1 MAKHIQ
7 FDDYGTGHNANCV
20 ACEELFADALD
31 NLLSPADQLFFDQ
44 HLRTCAGCSESFAQ
58 AQRGAAWL
66 ELLKSSQPEPSAH
79 LVQRILNQTIGA
91 EAPAA
96 IPVSLPLITGIPAL
110 PHNVIPFTPR
120 PVSRFTRFTRL
131 AMEPRLA
138 MTAAMAFFSIALTLN
153 LLGVRLDQIKAA
165 NFSPTNLKQTYFQAN
180 ATAVRYYDNLKVV
193 RVLES
198 RVDDIRQ
205 SNADDALPAQPQ
217 AQPQPETKPEPQP
230 QPDQKPAPKQQ
241 DTPHGSS
248 RRESPLPIA
257 PRILNA
263 HLDFSTEPL
272 RRPLFVT
279 ESYVAAPISLSLQQ
293 EGGLA

>member
-7 FDDYGTGHNANCV
+7 FDDYGAGQNANCV
-20 ACEELFADALD
+20 ACEQLFADALD

-66 ELLKSSQPEPSAH
+66 ELLKSPRPEPSAR
-79 LVQRILNQTIGA
+79 LIERILAETSGA
-91 EAPAA
+91 ETSGLVVPAE
-96 IPVSLPLITGIPAL
+96 IPAL
-110 PHNVIPFTPR
+110 PANVIPFIPR
-120 PVSRFTRFTRL
+120 PATRPMSRFTRFTRL

-138 MTAAMAFFSIALTLN
+138 LTAAMAFFSIALTLN

-165 NFSPTNLKQTYFQAN
+165 DLRPTNLKQTYFQAN

-193 RVLES
+193 RKLES

-205 SNADDALPAQPQ
+205 FNEVDNVPAQP
-217 AQPQPETKPEPQP
+217 ASKPEPQP
-230 QPDQKPAPKQQ
+230 EQKPAPKQQ
-241 DTPHGSS
+241 ETPHGSS
-248 RRESPLPIA
+248 RRESPLPTA
-257 PRILNA
+257 PRLLNTRF
-263 HLDFSTEPL
+263 DFSTEPL
-272 RRPLFVT
+272 RRPAF
-279 ESYVAAPISLSLQQ
+279 VAAPISHRLKQ

>member
-1 MAKHIQ
+1 MTMAKHIQ
-7 FDDYGTGHNANCV
+7 FDDYGTGQNANCV

-31 NLLSPADQLFFDQ
+31 NLLSPADQFFFEQ
-44 HLRTCAGCSESFAQ
+44 HLRTCASCGESFSQ

-66 ELLKSSQPEPSAH
+66 ELLKTSRPEPSAS
-79 LVQRILNQTIGA
+79 LIERILDQTTGG
-91 EAPAA
+91 EAPVA
-96 IPVSLPLITGIPAL
+96 IPTIAGTPAVVS
-110 PHNVIPFTPR
+110 NVIPFAPR
-120 PVSRFTRFTRL
+120 PVTRFTRFTRI

-205 SNADDALPAQPQ
+205 SNAIDSLPAQPQ
-217 AQPQPETKPEPQP
+217 PESQPDGKPAPQADRR
-230 QPDQKPAPKQQ
+230 PDQKP
-241 DTPHGSS
+241 D
-248 RRESPLPIA
+248 
-257 PRILNA
+257 
-263 HLDFSTEPL
+263 
-272 RRPLFVT
+272 
-279 ESYVAAPISLSLQQ
+279 
-293 EGGLA
+293 

>member
-31 NLLSPADQLFFDQ
+31 TLLSPADQLFFDQ

-66 ELLKSSQPEPSAH
+66 ELLKTSRPEPSAS
-79 LVQRILNQTIGA
+79 LVDRILSQTTGA
-91 EAPAA
+91 ESPIAA
-96 IPVSLPLITGIPAL
+96 PLITGIPAL
-110 PHNVIPFTPR
+110 PTNVIPFAPR

-205 SNADDALPAQPQ
+205 SNTDDALPS
-217 AQPQPETKPEPQP
+217 QPQPETKPEPQP
-230 QPDQKPAPKQQ
+230 DQKPAQKPE
-241 DTPHGSS
+241 TPHGSS
-248 RRESPLPIA
+248 RRESPIPTA
-257 PRILNA
+257 PKVLNA
-263 HLDFSTEPL
+263 HFDFSTEPL
-272 RRPLFVT
+272 RRPNF
-279 ESYVAAPISLSLQQ
+279 VAAPISRSLKQ

>member
-31 NLLSPADQLFFDQ
+31 TLLSPADQLFFDQ
-44 HLRTCAGCSESFAQ
+44 HLRTCAGCSESFGQ

-66 ELLKSSQPEPSAH
+66 ELLKTSWPEPSAD
-79 LVQRILNQTIGA
+79 LVERILAKTSGA
-91 EAPAA
+91 E
-96 IPVSLPLITGIPAL
+96 LPLAAPVITGIPAL
-110 PHNVIPFTPR
+110 PTNVIPFTPR
-120 PVSRFTRFTRL
+120 PVSRLTLFTRL

-205 SNADDALPAQPQ
+205 SNAIDALPT
-217 AQPQPETKPEPQP
+217 QPQPEAKPEPQA
-230 QPDQKPAPKQQ
+230 QPDQKPAPRQE
-241 DTPHGSS
+241 TPHGSS
-248 RRESPLPIA
+248 RRESPLPLA
-257 PRILNA
+257 PKVLNTRF
-263 HLDFSTEPL
+263 DFSTEPL
-272 RRPLFVT
+272 RRSIFVA
-279 ESYVAAPISLSLQQ
+279 SPSSRNLKQ

>member
-7 FDDYGTGHNANCV
+7 FDDFAGGQHANCV

-31 NLLSPADQLFFDQ
+31 NLLSPADQIFFDE
-44 HLRTCAGCSESFAQ
+44 HLRTCASCSESYAQ

-66 ELLKSSQPEPSAH
+66 EILKQSRPEPSST
-79 LVQRILNQTIGA
+79 LVQRILAETSGEQIGDTALLVA
-91 EAPAA
+91 EISAFPNVLPFVSRPA
-96 IPVSLPLITGIPAL
+96 
-110 PHNVIPFTPR
+110 PR
-120 PVSRFTRFTRL
+120 PTSGFTRFTRL
-131 AMEPRLA
+131 AMEPRFA

-165 NFSPTNLKQTYFQAN
+165 NFSAMSLKQTYFQAN

-205 SNADDALPAQPQ
+205 SNADDTLPAR
-217 AQPQPETKPEPQP
+217 PQPEPKPETQPRPDSKPDPQ
-230 QPDQKPAPKQQ
+230 QQ
-241 DTPHGSS
+241 TPHGSS
-248 RRESPLPIA
+248 RRESPLPSA
-257 PRILNA
+257 PKVLDAR
-263 HLDFSTEPL
+263 LDFSIEPL
-272 RRPLFVT
+272 RRTNF
-279 ESYVAAPISLSLQQ
+279 VAAPISRSLKQ

>member
-7 FDDYGTGHNANCV
+7 FDDQGTGHNANCV

-31 NLLSPADQLFFDQ
+31 NLLSPADRIFFDQ
-44 HLRTCAGCSESFAQ
+44 HLQTCASCSESFGQ

-66 ELLKSSQPEPSAH
+66 ELLKSSRPEPSEF
-79 LVQRILNQTIGA
+79 LVERIMNQTIQAGQMR
-91 EAPAA
+91 E
-96 IPVSLPLITGIPAL
+96 IPVITGIPAV
-110 PHNVIPFTPR
+110 PTNVIPFTPR
-120 PVSRFTRFTRL
+120 PISRFTRFTRI

-165 NFSPTNLKQTYFQAN
+165 DLSPTNLKQTYFQAN

-205 SNADDALPAQPQ
+205 SNAGDDLPAQPEPK
-217 AQPQPETKPEPQP
+217 PQ
-230 QPDQKPAPKQQ
+230 QPDQAPKPRPEN
-241 DTPHGSS
+241 TPKGSS
-248 RRESPLPIA
+248 RRESPLPST
-257 PRILNA
+257 PKILDA
-263 HLDFSTEPL
+263 AFQLSTEPA
-272 RRPLFVT
+272 RR
-279 ESYVAAPISLSLQQ
+279 SSAPAIADRVKS
-293 EGGLA
+293 EGGSV

>member
-7 FDDYGTGHNANCV
+7 FDDYGTGQNANCV

-31 NLLSPADQLFFDQ
+31 GLLAPADQLFFDQ
-44 HLRTCAGCSESFAQ
+44 HLRTCAGCSESFSQ

-66 ELLKSSQPEPSAH
+66 ELLKSSRPEPSGD
-79 LVQRILNQTIGA
+79 LIDRILRQTTNETA
-91 EAPAA
+91 STE
-96 IPVSLPLITGIPAL
+96 VSLTTEVPIIP
-110 PHNVIPFTPR
+110 PNVIPFIPR

-153 LLGVRLDQIKAA
+153 LLGVRLDQIRTAD
-165 NFSPTNLKQTYFQAN
+165 FSPTNLKQTYFQAN
-180 ATAVRYYDNLKVV
+180 ATAVRYYDNLRVV

-205 SNADDALPAQPQ
+205 SSADDTLPAQPQ
-217 AQPQPETKPEPQP
+217 PQTPAQP
-230 QPDQKPAPKQQ
+230 DNKPAPSQQ
-241 DTPHGSS
+241 TPHGSS

-257 PRILNA
+257 PTVLNA
-263 HLDFSTEPL
+263 RFDFTTEPL
-272 RRPLFVT
+272 RHPSFT
-279 ESYVAAPISLSLQQ
+279 ATPVARQLKQ
-293 EGGLA
+293 EGGRA

>member
-1 MAKHIQ
+1 MNMAKHIQ

-31 NLLSPADQLFFDQ
+31 TLLSPADQLFFDQ
-44 HLRTCAGCSESFAQ
+44 HLRTCASCSESFAQ

-66 ELLKSSQPEPSAH
+66 ELLKTSRPEPSAN
-79 LVQRILNQTIGA
+79 LVQRILAETSGA
-91 EAPAA
+91 E
-96 IPVSLPLITGIPAL
+96 LPLAAPVITGIPAL
-110 PHNVIPFTPR
+110 PTNVIPFTPR
-120 PVSRFTRFTRL
+120 PVSRLTRFTRL

-205 SNADDALPAQPQ
+205 SNAIDALPAQPQ
-217 AQPQPETKPEPQP
+217 PEANPEPQP
-230 QPDQKPAPKQQ
+230 ESRPDQNPAPKPDQKPDEKP

-248 RRESPLPIA
+248 RRESPLPLA
-257 PRILNA
+257 PRVLNTRF
-263 HLDFSTEPL
+263 DFSTEPL
-272 RRPLFVT
+272 RRSTFVAT
-279 ESYVAAPISLSLQQ
+279 PIFRSLKQ

>member
-31 NLLSPADQLFFDQ
+31 TLLSPADQLFFDQ
-44 HLRTCAGCSESFAQ
+44 HLRTCAGCSESFGQ

-66 ELLKSSQPEPSAH
+66 ELLKTSRPEPSAN
-79 LVQRILNQTIGA
+79 LVERILAETSGA
-91 EAPAA
+91 E
-96 IPVSLPLITGIPAL
+96 LPLAAPVITGIPAL
-110 PHNVIPFTPR
+110 PTNVIPFTPR
-120 PVSRFTRFTRL
+120 PVSRLTLFTRL

-205 SNADDALPAQPQ
+205 SNAIDALPT
-217 AQPQPETKPEPQP
+217 QPQPEAKPEPQA
-230 QPDQKPAPKQQ
+230 QPDQKPAPRQE
-241 DTPHGSS
+241 TPHGSS
-248 RRESPLPIA
+248 RRESPLPLA
-257 PRILNA
+257 PKVLNTRF
-263 HLDFSTEPL
+263 DFSTEPL
-272 RRPLFVT
+272 RRSIFVA
-279 ESYVAAPISLSLQQ
+279 SPSSRNLKQ

>member
-31 NLLSPADQLFFDQ
+31 NVLSTGDQVFFEQ
-44 HLRTCAGCSESFAQ
+44 HLQTCASCSESFAQ

-66 ELLKSSQPEPSAH
+66 ELLKSPRPQPSET
-79 LVQRILNQTIGA
+79 LVKRILSQTLDSDRAGDPHHTAIG
-91 EAPAA
+91 E
-96 IPVSLPLITGIPAL
+96 VPLITAIPDL
-110 PHNVIPFTPR
+110 PHNVIAFAPR
-120 PVSRFTRFTRL
+120 PISRITRFTRI

-165 NFSPTNLKQTYFQAN
+165 DLSPTNLKQTYFQAN

-198 RVDDIRQ
+198 RVDDMRQ
-205 SNADDALPAQPQ
+205 SNAVDELPAQPERKQ
-217 AQPQPETKPEPQP
+217 QPEEAPTAKPQ
-230 QPDQKPAPKQQ
+230 QTPK
-241 DTPHGSS
+241 GSS
-248 RRESPLPIA
+248 RREGPLHVA
-257 PRILNA
+257 PRTLNTE
-263 HLDFSTEPL
+263 FQVSTDL
-272 RRPLFVT
+272 SRRP
-279 ESYVAAPISLSLQQ
+279 AASANAYRLKQG
-293 EGGLA
+293 GGLV

>member
-31 NLLSPADQLFFDQ
+31 TLLSPADQLFFDL
-44 HLRTCAGCSESFAQ
+44 HLRTCAGCSESFGQ

-66 ELLKSSQPEPSAH
+66 ELLKTSRPEPSAN
-79 LVQRILNQTIGA
+79 LVERILAETSGA
-91 EAPAA
+91 E
-96 IPVSLPLITGIPAL
+96 LPLAAPVITGIPAL
-110 PHNVIPFTPR
+110 PTNVIPFTPR
-120 PVSRFTRFTRL
+120 PVSRLTRFTRL

-205 SNADDALPAQPQ
+205 SNAIDALPT
-217 AQPQPETKPEPQP
+217 QPQPEAKPEPQA
-230 QPDQKPAPKQQ
+230 QPDQKPAPRQE
-241 DTPHGSS
+241 TPHGSS
-248 RRESPLPIA
+248 RRESPLPLA
-257 PRILNA
+257 PKVLNTRF
-263 HLDFSTEPL
+263 DFSTEPL
-272 RRPLFVT
+272 RRSIFVA
-279 ESYVAAPISLSLQQ
+279 SPSSRNLKQ

>member
-31 NLLSPADQLFFDQ
+31 NLLSPTDQLFFDQ
-44 HLRTCAGCSESFAQ
+44 HLRTSASCSASFSQ

-66 ELLKSSQPEPSAH
+66 ELLKVSRPEPSTD
-79 LVQRILNQTIGA
+79 LIQRILSQTIGT
-91 EAPAA
+91 EAPATA
-96 IPVSLPLITGIPAL
+96 PLITDVPAL
-110 PHNVIPFTPR
+110 LPNVIPFAPR
-120 PVSRFTRFTRL
+120 PISRFTRFTRL

-180 ATAVRYYDNLKVV
+180 ATAVRYYDNLRVV

-205 SNADDALPAQPQ
+205 SNVDDSLPT
-217 AQPQPETKPEPQP
+217 QPQPEATPEPQT
-230 QPDQKPAPKQQ
+230 QPEQTPTPKQE
-241 DTPHGSS
+241 TPHGSS
-248 RRESPLPIA
+248 RRESPLPSA
-257 PRILNA
+257 PRVLNA
-263 HLDFSTEPL
+263 QLDFSTEPL
-272 RRPLFVT
+272 RHLSV
-279 ESYVAAPISLSLQQ
+279 SAAPVDRNLKQ